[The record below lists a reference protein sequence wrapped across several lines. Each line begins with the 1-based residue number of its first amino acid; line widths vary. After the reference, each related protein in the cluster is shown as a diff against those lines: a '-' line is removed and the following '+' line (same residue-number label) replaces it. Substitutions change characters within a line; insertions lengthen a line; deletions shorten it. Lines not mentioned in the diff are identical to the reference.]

1 MPESTRTMPDRTA
14 TEKVPYHADV
24 LPRVGSLALA
34 LPPLPAP
41 LTPLIGREREIGASL
56 SLLRRRD
63 IRLLTLTGPGG
74 VGKTRLAFE
83 IAAEMRA
90 EMHDGAVFVDLSV
103 TTDPSLVQPAIAQA
117 MGLKQAM
124 GLNVGDS
131 ETLSQRLINILEHR
145 EILLVLDNFEQ
156 VIGAGVV
163 VAELLAQCLHIKV
176 LITSRMPLHVRGEQE
191 FPVPPLGVPVSGNG
205 NDPSR
210 VLKNDAVQL
219 FVERAQA
226 VRPDFALTERNAGD
240 LVEICQKLDGL
251 PLAIELAA
259 ARIKVFS
266 TSALL
271 SRLAN
276 PMSLLVGGARDL
288 PSRLQTIRQAIQWSY
303 DLLDP
308 EEQVIFRRLSVFSGS
323 FSKAAASYV
332 VDWPEDQSPDGR
344 EFLDYLVSLFDKNL
358 IVQEVLQDGDSR
370 FRMLGT
376 IREFGWEQAGAL
388 GEDAELRM
396 RHLQF
401 YTRLIESIEMDLIG
415 PDQAAWLQRI
425 DEELGN
431 LRIALQ
437 SAMDLGGEANNLGL
451 QLASG
456 LWRYWLVRGQLSEGS
471 TWLRRTLDLP
481 TDVHPGVRA
490 HALNNLGNLALEL
503 GQHMVARQ
511 HYNESHKLFES
522 VNDLDG
528 MADELNNLGLVRLIE
543 GDFAAARDV
552 LERSLEIRRQTQD
565 RLALPVTL
573 SNLGDIAVF
582 EGDYET
588 AVKLH
593 TEAYDIRREFG
604 NKRGLALSCYNLGL
618 ISLYRQQLAGAKRWF
633 DTGFRYCDEVND
645 SYSRACLLH
654 GVGLLEVRQGRL
666 ALASD
671 ELIASL
677 RLFRQMGSR
686 RLMAETVDAIA
697 EVATLIGDY
706 QRAAQLLGSTA
717 EMRRQDR
724 IGIVA
729 RSNNWVDEMIAGLK
743 KQLGEEA
750 FEQHTTLGR
759 RHGFDQA
766 VDDALGLAQRV
777 LDMPEHHQVEVAADV
792 AAGEA
797 DLAEDAAETMDGH
810 EFNLTPR
817 EREVLKLLARGLSD
831 KAIAEALYIS
841 PRTAMTHVANILGKL
856 GVNRRGA
863 ASTVA
868 IRAGLIDPA
877 EVRGGPTA

>member
-1 MPESTRTMPDRTA
+1 MPDGMA
-14 TEKVPYHADV
+14 TEKVPFQGDMPPGVAS
-24 LPRVGSLALA
+24 PSLA

-41 LTPLIGREREIGASL
+41 LTPLIGREQDRHAAV

-74 VGKTRLAFE
+74 VGKTRLALE
-83 IAAEMRA
+83 VASELRSEMG
-90 EMHDGAVFVDLSV
+90 DGAAFVDLSV

-117 MGLKQAM
+117 L

-131 ETLSQRLINILEHR
+131 ETLTRRLITTLAHR
-145 EILLVLDNFEQ
+145 ELLLVLDNFEQ
-156 VIGAGVV
+156 VIDAGVV
-163 VAELLAQCLHIKV
+163 VAELLAQCFHIKMLV
-176 LITSRMPLHVRGEQE
+176 TSRMPLHVRGEQE
-191 FPVPPLGVPVSGNG
+191 FPVPPLGVPVNG
-205 NDPSR
+205 DTDDLSQVSR
-210 VLKNDAVQL
+210 NDAVRL

-226 VRPDFALTERNAGD
+226 VRPDFALTGNNARD
-240 LVEICQKLDGL
+240 LAEICQKLDGL

-276 PMSLLVGGARDL
+276 PMMLLVGGARDL

-303 DLLDP
+303 DLLDTA
-308 EEQVIFRRLSVFSGS
+308 EQIIFRRLSVFSGS

-332 VDWPEDQSPDGR
+332 VDWPENESPDGR

-358 IVQEVLQDGDSR
+358 LVQEVLQDGDSR

-376 IREFGWEQAGAL
+376 IRDFGWEQAVAG
-388 GEDAELRM
+388 GEDADLRL

-415 PDQAAWLQRI
+415 PDQAIWLQRI

-471 TWLRRTLDLP
+471 AWLRRTLDLP
-481 TDVHPGVRA
+481 TDVHPAVRA

-503 GQHMVARQ
+503 GQHMVARG
-511 HYNESHKLFES
+511 HYTESHRLFES

-528 MADELNNLGLVRLIE
+528 MADELNNLGLVALIE
-543 GDFAAARDV
+543 GDFVAARGV
-552 LERSLEIRRQTQD
+552 LQQSLDIRRQTQD

-573 SNLGDIAVF
+573 SNLGDIAIF
-582 EGDYET
+582 EGNYDLAEQ
-588 AVKLH
+588 LH

-618 ISLYRQQLAGAKRWF
+618 ISLYRQELDEAMRWF
-633 DTGFRYCDEVND
+633 ERGFRYCEEVND
-645 SYSRACLLH
+645 SYSRGCLLH
-654 GVGLLEVRQGRL
+654 GVGLLEIRRGRL
-666 ALASD
+666 AQAS
-671 ELIASL
+671 EKLIGSL
-677 RLFRQMGSR
+677 RIFRQMGAR
-686 RLMAETVDAIA
+686 RLIADSVDAIA
-697 EVATLIGDY
+697 EVAALAGFHDL
-706 QRAAQLLGSTA
+706 AVHLLGSTA
-717 EMRRQDR
+717 EMRRRDR
-724 IGIVA
+724 IGVMA
-729 RSNNWVDEMIAGLK
+729 RSQRWVEEVTQRLK
-743 KQLGEEA
+743 DHLGEEA
-750 FEQHTTLGR
+750 FAQHMALGR
-759 RHGFDQA
+759 RYGFDQTLDEA
-766 VDDALGLAQRV
+766 LAFAQHVVDT
-777 LDMPEHHQVEVAADV
+777 PEHLPIPVADV
-792 AAGEA
+792 GTAIDTAVA
-797 DLAEDAAETMDGH
+797 DDVPDAPNGR

-817 EREVLKLLARGLSD
+817 ELEVLKHLARGLSD

-868 IRAGLIDPA
+868 IRAGLIDPRDA
-877 EVRGGPTA
+877 EVDPQD